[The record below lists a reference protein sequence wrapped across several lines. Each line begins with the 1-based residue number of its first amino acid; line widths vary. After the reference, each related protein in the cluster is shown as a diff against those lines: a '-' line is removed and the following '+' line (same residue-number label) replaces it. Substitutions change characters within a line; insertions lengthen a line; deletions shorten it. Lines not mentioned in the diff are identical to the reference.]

1 MLQQYLLIP
10 VAHSL
15 MYILALHP
23 ATLILYVQHWNKF
36 LEHVAMLLAI
46 HDQNLY
52 LIEVLVAVGIL
63 LIMFTGGLVSYR
75 TAARN
80 QALEADSSKIIQTLR
95 SSVEYPK
102 WQKNKLPYLVKNL
115 ANKARC

>member
-1 MLQQYLLIP
+1 MSK
-10 VAHSL
+10 AF
-15 MYILALHP
+15 
-23 ATLILYVQHWNKF
+23 T
-36 LEHVAMLLAI
+36 
-46 HDQNLY
+46 

-95 SSVEYPK
+95 EAQSNIRSGK
-102 WQKNKLPYLVKNL
+102 K
-115 ANKARC
+115 